1 MLRLLLLRHAK
12 AAWPPGILDVD
23 RPLAQRGQ
31 EAALVMGNYLK
42 RERLEPDLAIV
53 SSARR
58 TQETWERVQ
67 PILGEIEMRPDGR
80 IYEAPV
86 GRLLEIVREVG
97 PEIRTLLLIGH
108 NPGFEELAKFLI
120 GEGDMDSI
128 LRLGQKYPSAG
139 LAVIDFQLASWGDVA
154 KKTGRLERFVTPK
167 LLGSDEDD

>member
-1 MLRLLLLRHAK
+1 MLRLILLRHAK

-23 RPLAQRGQ
+23 RPLAARGQ
-31 EAALVMGNYLK
+31 EAALVMGDYLK
-42 RERLEPDLAIV
+42 RERLAPDLAIV

-67 PILGEIEMRPDGR
+67 PILGEIEMRSDGR

-86 GRLLEIVREVG
+86 GRLLEVVREVEPG
-97 PEIRTLLLIGH
+97 IGTLLLIGH
-108 NPGFEELAKFLI
+108 NPGFEELAKHFI

-128 LRLGQKYPSAG
+128 LRLGQKYPTAG
-139 LAVIDFQLASWGDVA
+139 LAVIDFELESWADVG

-167 LLGSDEDD
+167 FLGDGEDD

>member
-12 AAWPPGILDVD
+12 SGWPPGILDVD

-31 EAALVMGNYLK
+31 EAAHVMGNYLK

-67 PILGEIEMRPDGR
+67 PILGEIEMRQDGR
-80 IYEAPV
+80 IYEASV
-86 GRLLEIVREVG
+86 GRLLEVVREVKSG
-97 PEIRTLLLIGH
+97 IGTLLLIGH
-108 NPGFEELAKFLI
+108 NPGFEELAKLLI

-139 LAVIDFQLASWGDVA
+139 LAVIDFDLASWGDVD

-167 LLGSDEDD
+167 FLGNGEDD